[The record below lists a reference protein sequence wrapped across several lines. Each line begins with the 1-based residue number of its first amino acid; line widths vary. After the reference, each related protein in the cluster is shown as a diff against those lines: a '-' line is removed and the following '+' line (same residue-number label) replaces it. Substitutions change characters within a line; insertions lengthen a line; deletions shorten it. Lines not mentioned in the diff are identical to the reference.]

1 MPQTL
6 SLTHYDKYV
15 ETTATIN
22 RSYYD
27 DWLSYCHQLRMVFG
41 QESLKSAPL
50 VPVYLRL
57 TNLLEKWPNMWST
70 TAMTPSSTR
79 DNLHAMING
88 HDFKSHHQQLQTIL
102 VEITN
107 YINTFNHE
115 KDHVIKN
122 NGHHYHHPQ
131 QQQHISHHQ
140 QQQQQ
145 HQLLL
150 LTSLTTS
157 ISQLLQCI
165 DPTSSTLSYI
175 NSSNIS
181 VNLRAILEMMFT
193 IVAHSTP
200 YHHLPN
206 HKIADQITNNYS
218 NRHIQQT
225 KVNRHQQDHQV
236 SADKS
241 IPSSLK
247 SENTA
252 NHGHGDG
259 KKISFSINSIIN
271 SNCIQQQKEYNMG
284 SQDRPAANSSSSPSS
299 SSSSL
304 PSSLSPPSS
313 SSSSLPSS
321 SSLLQSYITAL
332 SFPANNQNQII
343 NCHYTNNPLPYD
355 CRPSHHHH
363 HQSNCLTSP
372 TSPHLAAN
380 SDLCSPRLHPLG
392 QVEIPTLTTTIPVT
406 PVTSSALIVTT
417 TSANI
422 ASNHFQDELCNN
434 SKHAT
439 SNGETIISSPTTPLI
454 NRNTIH
460 STVFSSTFQPNGQD
474 MINMMFDN
482 NKIYRCRQ
490 CLRLCSSPAELKRH
504 TKSHHQTNERLR
516 FCCSHCSKRFAQ
528 SSHLQQHIRVHTGV
542 RPFKCRFCSKSFA
555 QSTHLQQHI
564 KMHTG
569 DKPFRCNFCDK
580 HFSQLSHLQKHI
592 RVHTGEKPYKCIY
605 CFKSFS
611 QSSNLQKHLR
621 VHTGVKPYKCTY
633 CSKSFTQSP
642 NLQKHIRIHTGERP
656 YSCHLCSKSFSQSSS
671 LQQHLKLHD

>member
-1 MPQTL
+1 MPQAL
-6 SLTHYDKYV
+6 PLAHYDKYV
-15 ETTATIN
+15 ETTATMN

-27 DWLSYCHQLRMVFG
+27 DWLSYCHQLRMIFG

-50 VPVYLRL
+50 IPVYLRL
-57 TNLLEKWPNMWST
+57 TNLLEKWFNIIWQT
-70 TAMTPSSTR
+70 TVTSSSPTW
-79 DNLHAMING
+79 DNLHAMTNG
-88 HDFKSHHQQLQTIL
+88 HDFKSYHQQLQTIL
-102 VEITN
+102 AEITN
-107 YINTFNHE
+107 HINALDHE

-122 NGHHYHHPQ
+122 NSHHHLHPQ
-131 QQQHISHHQ
+131 QQQHPPHHHHQ
-140 QQQQQ
+140 QQH

-165 DPTSSTLSYI
+165 DPTSSNPSYI

-206 HKIADQITNNYS
+206 QKIADQTTNGHS
-218 NRHIQQT
+218 NRHSPLT
-225 KVNRHQQDHQV
+225 KVHRDHQ
-236 SADKS
+236 ATTEKS
-241 IPSSLK
+241 TSSSSSLK
-247 SENTA
+247 GKNTTDHSS
-252 NHGHGDG
+252 NHGNGDG

-271 SNCIQQQKEYNMG
+271 SNCIQQQKEYNTP
-284 SQDRPAANSSSSPSS
+284 SQDSSQLSSSSSP
-299 SSSSL
+299 
-304 PSSLSPPSS
+304 PSSSS

-332 SFPANNQNQII
+332 SFPPNNQNQII
-343 NCHYTNNPLPYD
+343 NCHYTNNPLAYD
-355 CRPSHHHH
+355 CRPSHH
-363 HQSNCLTSP
+363 QSNRLTSP
-372 TSPHLAAN
+372 TSPHIAPN
-380 SDLCSPRLHPLG
+380 PDLCSPRLHPLG
-392 QVEIPTLTTTIPVT
+392 QVDTPTLTTTIPTTPTT
-406 PVTSSALIVTT
+406 PVLAVTT
-417 TSANI
+417 TSVNMAANY
-422 ASNHFQDELCNN
+422 FPDELCNN
-434 SKHAT
+434 PKHT
-439 SNGETIISSPTTPLI
+439 TPHGETTISSPTTPLI
-454 NRNTIH
+454 NRNGIH
-460 STVFSSTFQPNGQD
+460 TTVFSSTFQPNGQD

-504 TKSHHQTNERLR
+504 TKSHHQTSERLR

-580 HFSQLSHLQKHI
+580 HFSQLSHLQKHV

-621 VHTGVKPYKCTY
+621 VHTGIKPYKCTY